1 MHASPEFAR
10 NRDRKLFFGRKIRKM
25 HARPEVKR
33 ILIEKRMKR
42 WWSIAR
48 CPLIDLNC
56 KPARARRN
64 LLRLLARYPE
74 VGQSLGFSVVGAY
87 R

>member
-1 MHASPEFAR
+1 
-10 NRDRKLFFGRKIRKM
+10 M